1 MARPRVLAAA
11 LLAALAATASPA
23 RASEGNHCGD
33 SGYSYA
39 GVAGAALAYGVAAD
53 VSAVTRPAVQSGHVA
68 AWVGVGGYGFGPNG
82 TDAWIQAGLITREDG
97 AVNLYYE
104 VTRPGY
110 RPKMTLVRGTRAGR
124 SYRVAVL
131 EIARRPGW
139 WRVWVDG
146 RPVTKPISLPG
157 SHGAWEPTATAE
169 SWDGGVQACNRF
181 HFRFSGV
188 AVATQPGGV
197 WRPLVRAA
205 TLQAPGYRVRRTLA
219 GFVAQA

>member
-1 MARPRVLAAA
+1 MVRPSILAAA
-11 LLAALAATASPA
+11 ILVALAAAASPA
-23 RASEGNHCGD
+23 RASESSRCGD

-53 VSAVTRPAVQSGHVA
+53 VSAVTRPAVRGGHVA
-68 AWVGVGGYGFGPNG
+68 AWVGVGGYGLGANG
-82 TDAWIQAGLITREDG
+82 TDAWIQAGLIAREDG
-97 AVNLYYE
+97 VVNLYYE

-110 RPKMTLVRGTRAGR
+110 RPKMTLVRGARAGR
-124 SYRVAVL
+124 SYHVAVL

-146 RPVTKPISLPG
+146 RPLTKPISLPG
-157 SHGAWEPTATAE
+157 SHGSWEPIATAE

-181 HFRFSGV
+181 DFRFSCV
-188 AVATQPGGV
+188 AVATQPGGT
-197 WRPLVRAA
+197 WRPLVHAA
-205 TLQAPGYRVRRTLA
+205 TLQAPGYRVKRMLA